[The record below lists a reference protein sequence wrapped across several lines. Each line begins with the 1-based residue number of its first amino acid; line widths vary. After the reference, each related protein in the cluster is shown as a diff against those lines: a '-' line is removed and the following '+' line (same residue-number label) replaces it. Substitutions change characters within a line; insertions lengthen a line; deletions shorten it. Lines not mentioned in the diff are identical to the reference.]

1 MARPG
6 VMFYFDIRPCIRRLS
21 LADKGQLFEAILDYA
36 ENGIEPELDGALGV
50 AWDFIQPRIDLDS
63 EQYESKVETSQYAAF
78 SRERKK
84 LGLEPIDR
92 DEWRSMT
99 DIERHRAISDDIQ
112 IQIQNQIQIFFRPNS
127 ALPSRTSRNPKSG
140 RRRYSHLTRT
150 LTWLRAVSATK
161 SPHDCRQHPRR
172 AKSSCK
178 HGRMFST
185 SVTGWTGTAG
195 QRLSGCCYS
204 RRMTRFGKRTSCPGE
219 ASGSTTRRSLRG
231 WEGDDGWTRRSWNIL
246 SLVQSALSRKPAT
259 KSAAS

>member
-21 LADKGQLFEAILDYA
+21 LEDKGQLFEAILDYA

-63 EQYESKVETSQYAAF
+63 EQYELKVETSQYAAF

-112 IQIQNQIQIFFRPNS
+112 IQIQNQIQIQIFFRPNS

-140 RRRYSHLTRT
+140 RRRFSRRT
-150 LTWLRAVSATK
+150 QTHIWQRAVSATK
-161 SPHDCRQHPRR
+161 SRSDCRQHPRR
-172 AKSSCK
+172 ARSSCN
-178 HGRMFST
+178 HGRTLST
-185 SVTGWTGTAG
+185 SVTGWTVTTGM
-195 QRLSGCCYS
+195 RSSGCFCS
-204 RRMTRFGKRTSCPGE
+204 RNRTN
-219 ASGSTTRRSLRG
+219 SGSKTSFPVINSGNSIRRCLRG
-231 WEGDDGWTRRSWNIL
+231 WEAVSDGYVTAGIFRHWCNL
-246 SLVQSALSRKPAT
+246 H
-259 KSAAS
+259 

>member
-21 LADKGQLFEAILDYA
+21 LEDKGQLFEAILDYA

-63 EQYESKVETSQYAAF
+63 EQYELKVETSQYAAF

-99 DIERHRAISDDIQ
+99 DIGRYRAMKAIHLRHRAISDDIQ
-112 IQIQNQIQIFFRPNS
+112 IQIQNQIQIQIFFRPNS

-140 RRRYSHLTRT
+140 RRRFSRRT
-150 LTWLRAVSATK
+150 QTHIWQRAVSATK
-161 SPHDCRQHPRR
+161 SRSDCRQHPRR
-172 AKSSCK
+172 ARSSCK
-178 HGRMFST
+178 HGQARLT
-185 SVTGWTGTAG
+185 NAIGWTDMIG
-195 QRLSGCCYS
+195 RRSSGCCYS
-204 RRMTRFGKRTSCPGE
+204 RRMTRSGKRTF
-219 ASGSTTRRSLRG
+219 
-231 WEGDDGWTRRSWNIL
+231 
-246 SLVQSALSRKPAT
+246 
-259 KSAAS
+259 